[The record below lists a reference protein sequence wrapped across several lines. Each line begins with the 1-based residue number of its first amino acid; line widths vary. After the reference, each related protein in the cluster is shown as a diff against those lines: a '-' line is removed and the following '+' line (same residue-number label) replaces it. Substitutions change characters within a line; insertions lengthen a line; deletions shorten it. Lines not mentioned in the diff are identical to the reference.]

1 MLVPWVQEPCPS
13 CCILFIISPVAGRV
27 WGTQQSF
34 VKDPLTEWRWVRLVA
49 SLVAQSAKNLP
60 AMQQTQV
67 QFLGW
72 EDPLEKEMAV
82 FLPGESHV
90 QRNLED
96 YSPWGRKNRT

>member
-13 CCILFIISPVAGRV
+13 CCILFIVSLVAGRV

-34 VKDPLTEWRWVRLVA
+34 IKDPLTEWRWVRLVA
-49 SLVAQSAKNLP
+49 SL
-60 AMQQTQV
+60 V

-96 YSPWGRKNRT
+96 YSPWGRKSRTRLSN

>member
-13 CCILFIISPVAGRV
+13 CCILFIVSLVAGRV

-34 VKDPLTEWRWVRLVA
+34 IKDPLTEWRWVRLVA
-49 SLVAQSAKNLP
+49 SL
-60 AMQQTQV
+60 V

-82 FLPGESHV
+82 FLLGES
-90 QRNLED
+90 
-96 YSPWGRKNRT
+96 PWTEEPGRLQSMRSLSVGHD